1 MTQRITL
8 TDDNDVEQVFDIEL
22 MNANMVHVYRV
33 TGLDS
38 PEVRVL
44 EITQPYYTLG
54 NGTNRPWNDEDDAVA
69 WFNAKSG
76 DMI

>member
-8 TDDNDVEQVFDIEL
+8 TDDDDVEHVFDIEF
-22 MNANMVHVYRV
+22 MHAGMVHIYRV

-38 PEVRVL
+38 PEVRVM
-44 EITQPYYTLG
+44 EIAQPCCT
-54 NGTNRPWNDEDDAVA
+54 NGDGTSRLWNDEDDAVA

-76 DMI
+76 EKI

>member
-8 TDDNDVEQVFDIEL
+8 TDENDVEHVFDIEFL
-22 MNANMVHVYRV
+22 NASMVHIYGV

-44 EITQPYYTLG
+44 EITQPRYT
-54 NGTNRPWNDEDDAVA
+54 NGDGTSRQWNDEDDAVA
-69 WFNAKSG
+69 WFNARSG
-76 DMI
+76 EMI